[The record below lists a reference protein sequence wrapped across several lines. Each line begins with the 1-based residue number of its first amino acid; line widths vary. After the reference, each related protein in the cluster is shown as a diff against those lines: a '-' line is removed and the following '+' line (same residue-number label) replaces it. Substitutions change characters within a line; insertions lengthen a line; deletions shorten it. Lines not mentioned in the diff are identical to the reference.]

1 VSHLTAEISE
11 RAQALVELYPE
22 PRSALIPLCHLAQE
36 QDGWLRPEAMEEIAA
51 LCGVT
56 AAEVRGTATF
66 YDMLFTEPTGTYVV
80 FHSTQNATTC
90 PGAAGDLVAIR
101 ITATSP
107 PTFTT
112 AWCAPTNGIGAPIVY
127 YKHTQ
132 YTKVTSG
139 HQYDEVDI
147 LFNGKIIKRIKVGHP
162 KSLKAA
168 AKKKRAKK

>member
-1 VSHLTAEISE
+1 MGGIMAGAPNTRNWKANEIPDFTGHRYLLVVSGDV
-11 RAQALVELYPE
+11 Q
-22 PRSALIPLCHLAQE
+22 
-36 QDGWLRPEAMEEIAA
+36 
-51 LCGVT
+51 VT
-56 AAEVRGTATF
+56 ATNLTPKLSVHVPQGFNPRI
-66 YDMLFTEPTGTYVV
+66 YLL
-80 FHSTQNATTC
+80 
-90 PGAAGDLVAIR
+90 DLEIV
-101 ITATSP
+101 SSG
-107 PTFTT
+107 
-112 AWCAPTNGIGAPIVY
+112 GIGAPIVY